1 MKVIESSWV
10 DFVNVLSV
18 AVGAEFGSLHKALVV
33 VEGVAWVQ
41 EPFWS
46 GQIVVSSVVLR
57 VPYADRL
64 ALVPIREPVLQLQD
78 VEAVT
83 VGDLS
88 HVPHSLKGHFG
99 SWDDTVEDLQPNL
112 HVENGPVLECDST
125 LMSFL
130 PTATQHG
137 GEDLRAVHENI
148 P

>member
-57 VPYADRL
+57 VPYADWL
-64 ALVPIREPVLQLQD
+64 VLVPISKPVLQLQD

-88 HVPHSLKGHFG
+88 HVPHSLNGHFR
-99 SWDDTVEDLQPNL
+99 SWDDTVEDLQPSL
-112 HVENGPVLECDST
+112 HVENGPVFECDKT

-130 PTATQHG
+130 PTAT
-137 GEDLRAVHENI
+137 
-148 P
+148 